1 MKVTVF
7 YDYNCPFCFLGI
19 KRLEVL
25 EREFALEID
34 WKGIEIHP
42 EIPPQGIKRS
52 NTLKRKYLVQNLE
65 QLCDEDSSELK
76 LPGILA
82 NSRLSLEASEFA
94 KTKNKFRDFH
104 LGIYK
109 AYFQEGENIGEPEGI
124 LKVGQE
130 SGLQLDELRECLIS
144 RTMLEKIEDNKME
157 AEGHQVFG
165 VPTFIFDKFLVH
177 GVQSLESL
185 RSILSRAI
193 RQRQASS

>member
-1 MKVTVF
+1 V
-7 YDYNCPFCFLGI
+7 GI

-65 QLCDEDSSELK
+65 QLCDEDSLELK

-109 AYFQEGENIGEPEGI
+109 AYFQKGENIGEHEVI

-130 SGLQLDELRECLIS
+130 SGLQLDELRECLIK
-144 RTMLEKIEDNKME
+144 RTMLEKIEDNRKE

-165 VPTFIFDKFLVH
+165 VPTFIFDKFSVH

>member
-7 YDYNCPFCFLGI
+7 YDYNCPFCFVGI
-19 KRLEVL
+19 NRLELL
-25 EREFALEID
+25 EREFPLEVD
-34 WKGIEIHP
+34 SKGIEIHP
-42 EIPPQGIKRS
+42 EIPLPGIKRP
-52 NTLKRKYLVQNLE
+52 NTLKRNYLAQNLK
-65 QLCDEDSSELK
+65 QLSDEDSLELK
-76 LPGILA
+76 LPGIFA

-94 KTKNKFRDFH
+94 KTKNKFRGFH

-109 AYFQEGENIGEPEGI
+109 AYFQKGENIGEPEVI

-144 RTMLEKIEDNKME
+144 RTMLEKIEYNRKE
-157 AEGHQVFG
+157 AEDHQVFG
-165 VPTFIFDKFLVH
+165 VPTFIFGNFSVH

-193 RQRQASS
+193 GQQV